1 MHLQWRPRFN
11 PWVGKIP
18 WRREWLPTL
27 VFWPGE
33 FHRLYI
39 YIYSWK
45 ESDRTEQLSLSFLLQ
60 KKLLSDGKHTH
71 QQFFG
76 SSVLVEYFYDLAV
89 QLSSLERLSL
99 NNVWH
104 GATYQKQIIYF
115 IILNF
120 KTFSVQLSPSSFW
133 KTTKGNSSDKE
144 GVAAVESGLLV
155 AIRAG

>member
-1 MHLQWRPRFN
+1 MSLQWRPRFN

-18 WRREWLPTL
+18 WRREWPPTP

-33 FHRLYI
+33 FHGL

-45 ESDRTEQLSLSFLLQ
+45 ESDTTEQLSLSLLLQ
-60 KKLLSDGKHTH
+60 KKLLSDRKHTH
-71 QQFFG
+71 KQFFG
-76 SSVLVEYFYDLAV
+76 RCVLVEYFYDLSV
-89 QLSSLERLSL
+89 QLSSLEILSL

-115 IILNF
+115 IILNL
-120 KTFSVQLSPSSFW
+120 KAFSVHLSPLFFG
-133 KTTKGNSSDKE
+133 KVQKETGNK
-144 GVAAVESGLLV
+144 GVAAIENGSLV